1 MGKTNDVYLG
11 NPLLKRAHTE
21 SELTYEQIIELAR
34 CEQDPLY
41 FASRYIQIV
50 TLDHGLQPFSLY
62 KFQEKMLR
70 TFHDNRF
77 IICKLPRQPLALD
90 TPVPTP
96 KGWSTV
102 GKLKSGDKVFN
113 SAGQVTRIV
122 AKSETY
128 TDADCYKISFDCGEN
143 IVAESD
149 HLWELFVNGEKII
162 LPTNLLYEQ
171 RDKQYTLK
179 RATLKGKNK
188 RFPLDWDKEITIIS
202 IEKVDSVPVAC
213 IEVEDSSHMFLC
225 GRNFIPQKNCG
236 KSTTV
241 VSYLIHCLIFNE
253 KFSIAILANKAS
265 TAKDLLARLSV
276 SYENLPRWI
285 QAGVKSWNKTS
296 VELENGSKVMAAST
310 SASAVRGGSYNI
322 IFLDEFAF
330 VPNQIASNFM
340 NSVYP
345 TITSG
350 DNSKVVIVSTP
361 NGKNL
366 YYKMWDDAING
377 RNEYI
382 PIEINWYDVPG
393 RDEEWKKSVIANTSE
408 KSFLQEFCCD
418 FLGSS
423 NTLISGSKLGELVF
437 NKSISS
443 RNSLDIYEDPIKDHV
458 YVITVDVARGV
469 NKDYSAFSVIDITEM
484 PYKQVAKY
492 RDNEIK
498 PLMFPYVIKDVAEN
512 YNNAF
517 ILCEVNDVGDQV
529 ATGLHDELEYDNML
543 MCSVSSRKGQVV
555 GQNFSEKAAWG
566 VKMQKNVKK
575 IGCLNLKALIEEDK
589 LIINDLD
596 TIDEL
601 STFIAKGA
609 SWEADDGKNDDLAM
623 TLVIFAWLCTNQY
636 FKDLQD
642 QDLRKK
648 LFEEKMAREE
658 DDILPFGF
666 VELSIPGAV
675 ETDNDGNIWM
685 AANPEKEVEDLA
697 QLWDYFY

>member
-1 MGKTNDVYLG
+1 MGKTNEVYLG

-41 FASRYIQIV
+41 FASKYIQIV
-50 TLDHGLQPFSLY
+50 TLDHGLQPFTLY

-90 TPVPTP
+90 TVVPTP
-96 KGWSTV
+96 KGWSTI
-102 GKLKSGDKVFN
+102 GKLKVGDRVFS
-113 SAGQVTRIV
+113 SAGQITKVV

-128 TDADCYKISFDCGEN
+128 IDADCYKIIFDCGES

-149 HLWELFVNGEKII
+149 HLWEVYKDKVKIVVPTKYLFDN
-162 LPTNLLYEQ
+162 PAT
-171 RDKQYTLK
+171 YTLK
-179 RATLKGKNK
+179 RAELKGKDK
-188 RFPLDWDKEITIIS
+188 RFPGDWNKEITLTL
-202 IEKVDSVPVAC
+202 IEKTESVPVAC
-213 IEVEDSSHMFLC
+213 IEVEDTTHMFLC
-225 GRNFIPQKNCG
+225 GENFIPQKNCG

-241 VSYLIHCLIFNE
+241 VSYLIHSIIFNE

-265 TAKDLLARLSV
+265 TAKDLLARLAV
-276 SYENLPRWI
+276 SYENLPKWI

-310 SASAVRGGSYNI
+310 SASAVRGGTYNI

-350 DNSKVVIVSTP
+350 ENSKVIIVSTP
-361 NGKNL
+361 QGKNL

-393 RDEEWKKSVIANTSE
+393 RDEEWRKSVIANTSE
-408 KSFLQEFCCD
+408 KSFQQEFCCD

-423 NTLISGSKLGELVF
+423 NTLISGSKLSELVF
-437 NKSISS
+437 NKPISS
-443 RNSLDIYEDPIKDHV
+443 RNSLDVYEDPIKDHV

-469 NKDYSAFSVIDITEM
+469 NKDYSAFSVIDITGM

-543 MCSVSSRKGQVV
+543 MCSISSRKGQVV

-601 STFIAKGA
+601 STFIAKGT
-609 SWEADDGKNDDLAM
+609 SWEADDGKNDDIVM

-642 QDLRKK
+642 HDLRKK
-648 LFEEKMAREE
+648 IFDEKMARE
-658 DDILPFGF
+658 DNDMLPFGF
-666 VELSIPGAV
+666 VTLGIDSVV
-675 ETDNDGNIWM
+675 EKDTDGTMWLP
-685 AANPEKEVEDLA
+685 ANPEREVDQLA
-697 QLWDYFY
+697 ELWDYFY